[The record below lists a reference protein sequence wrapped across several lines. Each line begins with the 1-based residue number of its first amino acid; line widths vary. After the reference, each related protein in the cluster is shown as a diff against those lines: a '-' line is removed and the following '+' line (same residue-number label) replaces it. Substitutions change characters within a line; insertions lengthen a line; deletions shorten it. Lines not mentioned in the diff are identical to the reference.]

1 MDKTK
6 IWEGKEKV
14 DLRCEI
20 IQLKQTIKLYHFLFW
35 FMAIAIIILAFQK

>member
-6 IWEGKEKV
+6 IWQGKERV

-20 IQLKQTIKLYHFLFW
+20 VQLKQTLGLYKFLLW
-35 FMAIAIIILAFQK
+35 VMMIAIIILAFKN